1 MTGYTRI
8 SVIFTPNLTTV
19 PLSSWMKLGFTL
31 AKTRAK
37 VKPLASSK
45 GMGRFLAELYG
56 ARFPTEIYT
65 RGCHW
70 IPRMFA

>member
-1 MTGYTRI
+1 
-8 SVIFTPNLTTV
+8 L
-19 PLSSWMKLGFTL
+19 LGAFSTSPS
-31 AKTRAK
+31 RS
-37 VKPLASSK
+37 PQASPKRERS
-45 GMGRFLAELYG
+45 GSEATEVVVHG

>member
-1 MTGYTRI
+1 M
-8 SVIFTPNLTTV
+8 
-19 PLSSWMKLGFTL
+19 LSGWFD
-31 AKTRAK
+31 R
-37 VKPLASSK
+37 
-45 GMGRFLAELYG
+45 ELYG